1 MQFNSEL
8 RTYLPR
14 PFPRPPKIRGVV
26 AVVVDESISHVLQ
39 TCPITHWERIRR
51 HNEIVDKIARHCK
64 IRGWSVEDEPY
75 VRHRTE
81 ELFKPDLAVH
91 QPGHIL
97 VIADVQVS
105 WDSPELGVSYYRKR
119 RKYDTPR
126 FREAASTRWP
136 GKSTCSPLLLW
147 APGASGPG
155 SITNAP
161 MFSGYPPRYAVL
173 A

>member
-8 RTYLPR
+8 PTYLPR
-14 PFPRPPKIRGVV
+14 PLPRPPKIRGVV

-51 HNEIVDKIARHCK
+51 HNEIVDKIACK
-64 IRGWSVEDEPY
+64 IRGWSVEDEPH

-91 QPGHIL
+91 QPGHLL

-105 WDSPELGVSYYRKR
+105 WDSPELRVSYYRKR

-126 FREAASTRWP
+126 FREAAFTRWP
-136 GKSTCSPLLLW
+136 GKSTYSPLLLW

>member
-1 MQFNSEL
+1 MQFNSGL

-64 IRGWSVEDEPY
+64 IRGWKVEDEPY

-91 QPGHIL
+91 QPGHLL
-97 VIADVQVS
+97 VIANVQVS
-105 WDSPELGVSYYRKR
+105 WDSPELGVSYDRKR
-119 RKYDTPR
+119 KKYDNPC
-126 FREAASTRWP
+126 FREAATTRWP
-136 GKSTCSPLLLW
+136 VKSMCSPLLLW
-147 APGASGPG
+147 APAGAHL
-155 SITNAP
+155 AP
-161 MFSGYPPRYAVL
+161 DQ
-173 A
+173 